1 MNLLRNLILVV
12 FGACQS
18 GQEIEDGKFMQGVLA
33 PIVRGQTKM
42 MTNNEVFMKIKAYY
56 KGNTLWPVLYCP
68 QEMKKMYFLS

>member
-56 KGNTLWPVLYCP
+56 K
-68 QEMKKMYFLS
+68 

>member
-18 GQEIEDGKFMQGVLA
+18 GQEIEDDKFMQGVLA

-42 MTNNEVFMKIKAYY
+42 MTNNEVVTLLIDSHAIINLNHSTY
-56 KGNTLWPVLYCP
+56 KSSRHYLTQNN
-68 QEMKKMYFLS
+68 